1 MKNFKMALPAS
12 LIAIS
17 MLTLSGCSDAETE
30 KAESKAEK
38 TMQKTEEKTEN
49 AMQETEDKAQEAK
62 SYTEEKA
69 EDAGEYVDDAVIT
82 TKVKAVIFEDDNLS
96 SMDINVETN
105 NGIVQLSGF
114 VESDADI
121 DTAENLAA
129 TVKGV
134 KDIENDIQV
143 REED

>member
-17 MLTLSGCSDAETE
+17 MLTLSGCSEAETE
-30 KAESKAEK
+30 KAESKTENV
-38 TMQKTEEKTEN
+38 MQQTEDKAQEAKSYTEE
-49 AMQETEDKAQEAK
+49 KAQEAK

-143 REED
+143 REEN

>member
-17 MLTLSGCSDAETE
+17 MLTLSGCSEAETE
-30 KAESKAEK
+30 KAESKAEN
-38 TMQKTEEKTEN
+38 TMQEAENKAEN
-49 AMQETEDKAQEAK
+49 AMQETEEKAQEAK
-62 SYTEEKA
+62 SYTEQKA

-96 SMDINVETN
+96 SMDINVETS

-114 VESDADI
+114 VENEADI

-143 REED
+143 REEN

>member
-1 MKNFKMALPAS
+1 MKNLKMALPAS
-12 LIAIS
+12 LIAFS
-17 MLTLSGCSDAETE
+17 MLAISGCSEAETE
-30 KAESKAEK
+30 KAES
-38 TMQKTEEKTEN
+38 KTEN

-114 VESDADI
+114 VEDEADI

-143 REED
+143 REEQ

>member
-30 KAESKAEK
+30 KAESKAESA
-38 TMQKTEEKTEN
+38 MQEAEDKTEN
-49 AMQETEDKAQEAK
+49 AMQETKEKAQEAK
-62 SYTEEKA
+62 SYTEQKA

-143 REED
+143 REEN

>member
-12 LIAIS
+12 LIALS
-17 MLTLSGCSDAETE
+17 MLTISGCSEAETE
-30 KAESKAEK
+30 KAESKAE
-38 TMQKTEEKTEN
+38 N
-49 AMQETEDKAQEAK
+49 VMQETKEAAQKAQ

-69 EDAGEYVDDAVIT
+69 EDAAEYVDDAVIT

-96 SMDINVETN
+96 SMNINVETS

-114 VESDADI
+114 VESEADI

-134 KDIENDIQV
+134 KDIENNLQV
-143 REED
+143 REEQ

>member
-38 TMQKTEEKTEN
+38 

-82 TKVKAVIFEDDNLS
+82 TKVKAVIFEDDNLN

-114 VESDADI
+114 VENDADI

>member
-1 MKNFKMALPAS
+1 MKNFKTALPAS
-12 LIAIS
+12 LIALS
-17 MLTLSGCSDAETE
+17 MLTLSGCSEAETE
-30 KAESKAEK
+30 KAESKAES
-38 TMQKTEEKTEN
+38 
-49 AMQETEDKAQEAK
+49 AMQETEEKAQEAK
-62 SYTEEKA
+62 SYTEQKA

-114 VESDADI
+114 VENEADI

-143 REED
+143 REEQ

>member
-1 MKNFKMALPAS
+1 MKNFKTALPAS
-12 LIAIS
+12 LIALS
-17 MLTLSGCSDAETE
+17 MLTLSGCSEAETE
-30 KAESKAEK
+30 KAESKAES
-38 TMQKTEEKTEN
+38 
-49 AMQETEDKAQEAK
+49 AMQETEEKAQEAK
-62 SYTEEKA
+62 SYTEQKA
-69 EDAGEYVDDAVIT
+69 KDAGEYVDDAVIT

-114 VESDADI
+114 VDDEADI

-143 REED
+143 REEQ

>member
-1 MKNFKMALPAS
+1 
-12 LIAIS
+12 
-17 MLTLSGCSDAETE
+17 
-30 KAESKAEK
+30 
-38 TMQKTEEKTEN
+38 
-49 AMQETEDKAQEAK
+49 MQETKEKAQEAK
-62 SYTEEKA
+62 SYTEQKA

-143 REED
+143 REEN

>member
-1 MKNFKMALPAS
+1 MKNFKTALPAS
-12 LIAIS
+12 LIALS
-17 MLTLSGCSDAETE
+17 MLTLSGCSEAETE
-30 KAESKAEK
+30 KAESKAES
-38 TMQKTEEKTEN
+38 
-49 AMQETEDKAQEAK
+49 AMQETEEKAKEAK
-62 SYTEEKA
+62 SYTEQKA
-69 EDAGEYVDDAVIT
+69 KDAGEYVDDAVIT

-114 VESDADI
+114 VDNEADI

-143 REED
+143 REEQ

>member
-1 MKNFKMALPAS
+1 MTNFKMALPVS
-12 LIAIS
+12 LIALS
-17 MLTLSGCSDAETE
+17 MLTISGCSEAETE
-30 KAESKAEK
+30 KAESKAENA
-38 TMQKTEEKTEN
+38 MQKTEN
-49 AMQETEDKAQEAK
+49 KAQEAK

-69 EDAGEYVDDAVIT
+69 EEAGEYVDDAVIT

-114 VESDADI
+114 VENEADI

-143 REED
+143 RKD

>member
-12 LIAIS
+12 LIAFS
-17 MLTLSGCSDAETE
+17 MLTIAGCSEAETE
-30 KAESKAEK
+30 KAESKAE
-38 TMQKTEEKTEN
+38 N
-49 AMQETEDKAQEAK
+49 AMQETQDKAQKAK

-82 TKVKAVIFEDDNLS
+82 TKVKAIIFEDDNLS
-96 SMDINVETN
+96 SMDINVETS

-114 VESDADI
+114 VEDEADI

-143 REED
+143 RKD

>member
-1 MKNFKMALPAS
+1 MKNFKTALPAS
-12 LIAIS
+12 LIALS
-17 MLTLSGCSDAETE
+17 MLTLSGCSEAETE
-30 KAESKAEK
+30 KAESKAES
-38 TMQKTEEKTEN
+38 
-49 AMQETEDKAQEAK
+49 AMQETEEKAKEAK
-62 SYTEEKA
+62 SYTEQKA
-69 EDAGEYVDDAVIT
+69 KDAGEYVDDAVIT

-105 NGIVQLSGF
+105 NSIVQLSGF
-114 VESDADI
+114 VDDEADI

-143 REED
+143 REEQ

>member
-1 MKNFKMALPAS
+1 MKNFKTALPAS
-12 LIAIS
+12 LIALS
-17 MLTLSGCSDAETE
+17 MLTLSGCSEAETE
-30 KAESKAEK
+30 KAESKAES
-38 TMQKTEEKTEN
+38 
-49 AMQETEDKAQEAK
+49 AMQETEEKAKEAK
-62 SYTEEKA
+62 SYTEQKA
-69 EDAGEYVDDAVIT
+69 KDAGEYVDDAVIT

-114 VESDADI
+114 VDDEADI

-143 REED
+143 REEQ

>member
-30 KAESKAEK
+30 KAESRA
-38 TMQKTEEKTEN
+38 EN
-49 AMQETEDKAQEAK
+49 AMQETEHKAQEAK

-82 TKVKAVIFEDDNLS
+82 TKVKAVIFEDDNLN

-114 VESDADI
+114 VENDADI

>member
-1 MKNFKMALPAS
+1 MTNFKMALPVS
-12 LIAIS
+12 LIALS
-17 MLTLSGCSDAETE
+17 MLTISGCSEAETE
-30 KAESKAEK
+30 KAESKAE
-38 TMQKTEEKTEN
+38 N
-49 AMQETEDKAQEAK
+49 AMQETENKAQEAK

-69 EDAGEYVDDAVIT
+69 EEAGEYVDDAVIT

-114 VESDADI
+114 VENEADI

-143 REED
+143 RKD

>member
-1 MKNFKMALPAS
+1 MKNFKTALPAS
-12 LIAIS
+12 LIALS
-17 MLTLSGCSDAETE
+17 MLTLSGCSEAETE
-30 KAESKAEK
+30 KAESKAES
-38 TMQKTEEKTEN
+38 
-49 AMQETEDKAQEAK
+49 AMQETEKKAKEAK
-62 SYTEEKA
+62 SYTEQKA
-69 EDAGEYVDDAVIT
+69 KDAGEYVDDAVIT

-114 VESDADI
+114 VDDEAEI

-143 REED
+143 REEQ

>member
-12 LIAIS
+12 LIALS
-17 MLTLSGCSDAETE
+17 MLTISGCSEAETE
-30 KAESKAEK
+30 KAESKA
-38 TMQKTEEKTEN
+38 EN

-62 SYTEEKA
+62 SYTEKKA

-114 VESDADI
+114 VEDEADI

-143 REED
+143 RKD

>member
-1 MKNFKMALPAS
+1 
-12 LIAIS
+12 
-17 MLTLSGCSDAETE
+17 
-30 KAESKAEK
+30 
-38 TMQKTEEKTEN
+38 
-49 AMQETEDKAQEAK
+49 
-62 SYTEEKA
+62 
-69 EDAGEYVDDAVIT
+69 
-82 TKVKAVIFEDDNLS
+82 
-96 SMDINVETN
+96 MDINVETN

-143 REED
+143 REEN

>member
-12 LIAIS
+12 LIALS
-17 MLTLSGCSDAETE
+17 MLTISGCSEAETE
-30 KAESKAEK
+30 KAESKAE
-38 TMQKTEEKTEN
+38 N
-49 AMQETEDKAQEAK
+49 AMQETKDAAQKAQ

-69 EDAGEYVDDAVIT
+69 EEAAEYVDDAVIT

-96 SMDINVETN
+96 SMNINVETS

-114 VESDADI
+114 VESEADI

-134 KDIENDIQV
+134 KDIENNLQV
-143 REED
+143 REEQ

>member
-1 MKNFKMALPAS
+1 MMNFKMALPAS
-12 LIAIS
+12 LIAFS
-17 MLTLSGCSDAETE
+17 MLTISGCSEAETE
-30 KAESKAEK
+30 KAESKA
-38 TMQKTEEKTEN
+38 EN

-62 SYTEEKA
+62 SYTEQKA
-69 EDAGEYVDDAVIT
+69 KDAGEYVDDAVIT

-114 VESDADI
+114 VEDEADI

-143 REED
+143 REEQ

>member
-1 MKNFKMALPAS
+1 MKNFKTALPAS
-12 LIAIS
+12 LIALS
-17 MLTLSGCSDAETE
+17 MLTLSGCSEAETE
-30 KAESKAEK
+30 KAESKAES
-38 TMQKTEEKTEN
+38 
-49 AMQETEDKAQEAK
+49 AMQETEENAKEAK
-62 SYTEEKA
+62 SYTEQKA
-69 EDAGEYVDDAVIT
+69 DDAGEYVDDAVIT

-114 VESDADI
+114 VEDEADI

-143 REED
+143 REEQ

>member
-12 LIAIS
+12 LIALS
-17 MLTLSGCSDAETE
+17 MLTISGCSEAETE
-30 KAESKAEK
+30 KAESKAE
-38 TMQKTEEKTEN
+38 N
-49 AMQETEDKAQEAK
+49 AMQETKDAAQKAQ
-62 SYTEEKA
+62 SYTEKKA
-69 EDAGEYVDDAVIT
+69 ESAAEYVDDAVIT

-96 SMDINVETN
+96 SMNINVETS

-114 VESDADI
+114 VESEADI

-134 KDIENDIQV
+134 KDIENNLQV
-143 REED
+143 REEQ

>member
-1 MKNFKMALPAS
+1 MKNFKTALPAS
-12 LIAIS
+12 LIALS
-17 MLTLSGCSDAETE
+17 MLTLSGCSEAETE
-30 KAESKAEK
+30 KAESKAES
-38 TMQKTEEKTEN
+38 
-49 AMQETEDKAQEAK
+49 AMQETEEKAKEAK
-62 SYTEEKA
+62 SYTEQKA
-69 EDAGEYVDDAVIT
+69 KDAGEYVDDAVIT
-82 TKVKAVIFEDDNLS
+82 TKVKAVIFEDDNLN

-114 VESDADI
+114 VENEADI

-143 REED
+143 REEQ

>member
-17 MLTLSGCSDAETE
+17 MLTLSGCSEAETE
-30 KAESKAEK
+30 KAESR
-38 TMQKTEEKTEN
+38 TEN
-49 AMQETEDKAQEAK
+49 AMQETENKAQEAK

-96 SMDINVETN
+96 SMDINVETS

-114 VESDADI
+114 VEDEADI

-143 REED
+143 RDDN

>member
-1 MKNFKMALPAS
+1 MKNFKMVLPAS

-17 MLTLSGCSDAETE
+17 MLTLSGCSEAETE
-30 KAESKAEK
+30 KAESKTEK
-38 TMQKTEEKTEN
+38 

-62 SYTEEKA
+62 SYTEKKA

-143 REED
+143 REEN

>member
-1 MKNFKMALPAS
+1 MKNFKTALPAS
-12 LIAIS
+12 LIALS
-17 MLTLSGCSDAETE
+17 MLTLSGCSEAETE
-30 KAESKAEK
+30 KAESKAES
-38 TMQKTEEKTEN
+38 
-49 AMQETEDKAQEAK
+49 AMQETEEKAKEAK
-62 SYTEEKA
+62 SYTEQKA
-69 EDAGEYVDDAVIT
+69 KDAGEYVDDAVIT

-114 VESDADI
+114 VDDEANI

-143 REED
+143 REEQ

>member
-1 MKNFKMALPAS
+1 MKNFKTALPAS
-12 LIAIS
+12 LIALS
-17 MLTLSGCSDAETE
+17 MLTLSGCSEAETE
-30 KAESKAEK
+30 KAESKAES
-38 TMQKTEEKTEN
+38 
-49 AMQETEDKAQEAK
+49 AMQETEKKAKEAK
-62 SYTEEKA
+62 SYTEQKA
-69 EDAGEYVDDAVIT
+69 KDAGEYVDDAVIT

-114 VESDADI
+114 VDDEADI

-143 REED
+143 REEQ

>member
-1 MKNFKMALPAS
+1 MKNFKTALPAS
-12 LIAIS
+12 LIALS
-17 MLTLSGCSDAETE
+17 MLTLSGCSEAETE
-30 KAESKAEK
+30 KAESKAES
-38 TMQKTEEKTEN
+38 
-49 AMQETEDKAQEAK
+49 AMQETEEKAKEAK
-62 SYTEEKA
+62 SYTEQKA
-69 EDAGEYVDDAVIT
+69 KDAGEYVDDAVIT

-114 VESDADI
+114 VDNEADI
-121 DTAENLAA
+121 DTAENLTA

-143 REED
+143 REEQ

>member
-12 LIAIS
+12 LIALS
-17 MLTLSGCSDAETE
+17 MLTISGCSEAETE
-30 KAESKAEK
+30 KAESKAE
-38 TMQKTEEKTEN
+38 N
-49 AMQETEDKAQEAK
+49 AMQETKDAAQKAQ

-69 EDAGEYVDDAVIT
+69 EDAAEYVDDAVIT

-96 SMDINVETN
+96 SMNINVETS

-114 VESDADI
+114 VESEADI

-134 KDIENDIQV
+134 KDIENNLQV
-143 REED
+143 REEQ

>member
-1 MKNFKMALPAS
+1 MALPAS
-12 LIAIS
+12 LIAFS
-17 MLTLSGCSDAETE
+17 MLTISGCSEAETE
-30 KAESKAEK
+30 EAESKA
-38 TMQKTEEKTEN
+38 EN

-114 VESDADI
+114 VEDEADI

-143 REED
+143 REEQ